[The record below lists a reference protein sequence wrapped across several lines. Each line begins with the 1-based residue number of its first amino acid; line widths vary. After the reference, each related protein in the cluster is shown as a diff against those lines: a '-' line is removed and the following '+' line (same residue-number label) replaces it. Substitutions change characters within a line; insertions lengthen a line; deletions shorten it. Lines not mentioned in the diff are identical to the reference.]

1 MLANLLAI
9 LSQAGCSLAQQPAFQ
24 PSVKFQDRPPVQAAQ
39 SDPTA
44 DPASNRD
51 LQAPVAKSPSDKLP
65 PADATANGT
74 TAQGSDA
81 KGADKQ
87 EVDAKAPDKKDADA
101 KETDANANTPQKQGN
116 SKPTQPSA
124 ASAATNAPATTDPL
138 ASPAL
143 TIADVVA
150 STIQSF
156 PQIEQARL
164 QAGVAA
170 GEATS
175 ARGFYDHKLQAYS
188 LGEPTGYYENY
199 RSGIGVARQLWWGGY
214 VSAGYR
220 NGRGDFAPWYK
231 ERETNKGGE
240 LKLALVQ
247 PLLQGRA
254 IDPARV
260 EVLQANLKIQAVAPE
275 IERQILMFALESSE
289 AYWLWVAAGSYL
301 RSQEELLKLA
311 EVRDKQ
317 LKDLVAAGKNKA
329 IDLTFNELLIRER
342 RLKTIETRQKFREY
356 GVKLSFYLR
365 DEVGQPLYPREEW
378 VPQSFPNIDNLPPGD
393 FQADM
398 AAALARRPELRG
410 LSLDV
415 QQTTLDLR
423 LAENQMAPQLDLIS
437 AASQDVGTP
446 ASSLNDKGQFE
457 LELGVE
463 GELPLQ
469 RRKARGKMQSSRS
482 KLAQLNQKI
491 RLQQDKIGVEL
502 MKARNALDQAALEV
516 VEAEAALRSSKEVL
530 ELYTFGYEKGQ
541 FDLVIINLQE
551 SKVTEYQIKLVES
564 REKWYVALAA
574 MQAALGL
581 DPLEQAFSM
590 ISAPMANPPA
600 APVLN
605 PAIAN
610 PPAANPPV
618 ANPR

>member
-1 MLANLLAI
+1 MIACIAQN
-9 LSQAGCSLAQQPAFQ
+9 SLAQQPSVRQPLNQPRAVQPVVQPPANPPVIQQPVLQQPVYRPLVRFQ
-24 PSVKFQDRPPVQAAQ
+24 ETQPVQAAQ
-39 SDPTA
+39 V
-44 DPASNRD
+44 DPATN
-51 LQAPVAKSPSDKLP
+51 APSAQGTSGVVQSPSDQP
-65 PADATANGT
+65 STANDSPADASPADATN
-74 TAQGSDA
+74 TAQMNA
-81 KGADKQ
+81 MQ
-87 EVDAKAPDKKDADA
+87 APQP
-101 KETDANANTPQKQGN
+101 TPQNPAAPPN
-116 SKPTQPSA
+116 SAEPV
-124 ASAATNAPATTDPL
+124 TDPL

-143 TIADVVA
+143 TLADVVA
-150 STIQSF
+150 STIQAF

-170 GEATS
+170 GEAIS

-188 LGEPTGYYENY
+188 LGEPTGNYENY

-214 VSAGYR
+214 MSAGYR

-240 LKLALVQ
+240 LKLALIQ

-260 EVLQANLKIQAVAPE
+260 EVLQANLRIQAVAPE
-275 IERQILMFALESSE
+275 IERQILVFALESSE
-289 AYWLWVAAGSYL
+289 VYWQWVAAGSYL

-317 LKDLVAAGKNKA
+317 LRELVSAGANKA
-329 IDLTFNELLIRER
+329 IDLTFNELLIRDR
-342 RLKTIETRQKFREY
+342 ALKTIETRQKFREL

-365 DEVGQPLYPREEW
+365 DEFGQPLYPREEW
-378 VPQSFPNIDNLPPGD
+378 VLQSFPRIENLPPGD
-393 FQADM
+393 FNADM
-398 AAALARRPELRG
+398 SAALARRPELRG

-415 QQTTLDLR
+415 QQTTLELR
-423 LAENQMAPQLDLIS
+423 LAENQMFPQLDLIS

-457 LELGVE
+457 LELGIE
-463 GELPLQ
+463 GELPIQ
-469 RRKARGKMQSSRS
+469 RGKARGKIQSTRS
-482 KLAQLNQKI
+482 KLAQLDQKI

-516 VEAEAALRSSKEVL
+516 VQAEAAVRKSIEVL
-530 ELYTFGYEKGQ
+530 ELYTFGYQKGQ

-551 SKVTEYQIKLVES
+551 SKVTDYEIKLVES

-581 DPLEQAFSM
+581 DPLEQALN
-590 ISAPMANPPA
+590 IST
-600 APVLN
+600 L
-605 PAIAN
+605 
-610 PPAANPPV
+610 
-618 ANPR
+618 R

>member
-1 MLANLLAI
+1 MIVCASITQL
-9 LSQAGCSLAQQPAFQ
+9 SLAQQPSVGQRLNQTAVAQPVVQQPTGQQPVLQQPVYRPLVRFQ
-24 PSVKFQDRPPVQAAQ
+24 EKSPVQAAQ
-39 SDPTA
+39 A
-44 DPASNRD
+44 DPATNATANSATAT
-51 LQAPVAKSPSDKLP
+51 QATQGTTGIGQSPSDKP
-65 PADATANGT
+65 PTANASPSASSADRT
-74 TAQGSDA
+74 NAAQTNAMQQDA
-81 KGADKQ
+81 KQ
-87 EVDAKAPDKKDADA
+87 PAP
-101 KETDANANTPQKQGN
+101 
-116 SKPTQPSA
+116 QPAPPNSA
-124 ASAATNAPATTDPL
+124 APSNSAEAVTDPL

-143 TIADVVA
+143 TLADVVA
-150 STIQSF
+150 STIQAF

-175 ARGFYDHKLQAYS
+175 ARGFYDHKLQGYS

-214 VSAGYR
+214 LSAAYR
-220 NGRGDFAPWYK
+220 NGRGDFAPLYK

-240 LKLALVQ
+240 LKLAMIQ

-260 EVLQANLKIQAVAPE
+260 EVLQANLRIQAVAPE
-275 IERQILMFALESSE
+275 IERQILVFALESSE
-289 AYWLWVAAGSYL
+289 VYWQWVAAGSYL

-317 LKDLVAAGKNKA
+317 LRDLVTAGANKA

-342 RLKTIETRQKFREY
+342 TLKTIETRQKFREL

-378 VPQSFPNIDNLPPGD
+378 VLPTFPRIENLPPGD
-393 FQADM
+393 FNADM
-398 AAALARRPELRG
+398 SAALARRPELRT

-415 QQTTLDLR
+415 QHTTLELR
-423 LAENQMAPQLDLIS
+423 LAENQMFPQLDLIS

-457 LELGVE
+457 LEMGIE
-463 GELPLQ
+463 GELPIQ
-469 RRKARGKMQSSRS
+469 RRKARGKIQSTRS
-482 KLAQLNQKI
+482 KLAQLDQKI

-502 MKARNALDQAALEV
+502 MTARNALDQAALEV
-516 VEAEAALRSSKEVL
+516 VQAEAALRSSIEVL
-530 ELYTFGYEKGQ
+530 ELYTFGYQKGQ

-564 REKWYVALAA
+564 REKWYIALAA

-581 DPLEQAFSM
+581 DPLEQAIN
-590 ISAPMANPPA
+590 IST
-600 APVLN
+600 L
-605 PAIAN
+605 
-610 PPAANPPV
+610 
-618 ANPR
+618 R